1 MKNANDLVLVNNEIK
16 LRLQI
21 ERQASSNLVHVDWIA
36 FTVQMRHAPV
46 PTVETLFP
54 SSEARSCSYAE
65 ARLGLVATEKDL
77 EREAFFR
84 QYHREKIVAMLRE
97 LEDEDYTAH
106 TQAFQMAED
115 VAAILGPDFIAN
127 SELCRGLNFYKH
139 RYNIERCGRTVGW
152 VGFLSVAKGARSEA
166 QAKTIHVN
174 LEGMACTFAQAGW
187 REELADYIDDHRG
200 LITRCDLA
208 LDFFQGV
215 AGGWAR
221 FKPEYDAGLMDHMGR
236 RPKAKA
242 WDEWD
247 GLGEG
252 RSIYLGSRQA
262 GKLTNIY
269 EKGKQLFGAKDATDW
284 TRIELRYGNQKRIL
298 PTDLLRNPDGCF
310 AGASAWHAT
319 MLGEAGAM
327 AAPLPIKTEPRL
339 PEQTILAECVRNA
352 RWAMS
357 TAGKSLALALKH
369 LDFETLLGF
378 VDNCAEMP
386 NRLSKFS
393 KEEVEK
399 AYAQAFKQVSA
410 SGSGRTGSKAD
421 QAITEEIQ

>member
-21 ERQASSNLVHVDWIA
+21 ERQTSSNIVHVDWIA

-46 PTVETLFP
+46 LTVESMFP
-54 SSEARSCSYAE
+54 ASEDTFWQDHGPLDFRT
-65 ARLGLVATEKDL
+65 VK
-77 EREAFFR
+77 EREDR
-84 QYHREKIVAMLRE
+84 KRIVDRNRSKIVNMLRE
-97 LEDEDYTAH
+97 LEDEDHAAH

-127 SELCRGLNFYKH
+127 SDLCRGLNFYKH
-139 RYNIERCGRTVGW
+139 RYNIERFGRTVGW

-215 AGGWAR
+215 AGGWER

-236 RPKAKA
+236 RPKAKV

-269 EKGKQLFGAKDATDW
+269 EKGKQLFGSKDSTDW
-284 TRIELRYGNQKRIL
+284 ARIEIRYGNQKRLL

-310 AGASAWHAT
+310 AGASTWHAT

-327 AAPLPIKTEPRL
+327 AAPQAIKTEPRL

-352 RWAMS
+352 RWALS

-369 LDFETLLGF
+369 LDYETLLGF

-393 KEEVEK
+393 NEEVEK
-399 AYAQAFKQVSA
+399 AYAQAFKQVTA
-410 SGSGRTGSKAD
+410 SGSGRVGL
-421 QAITEEIQ
+421 QAA

>member
-1 MKNANDLVLVNNEIK
+1 MKASNDLVLVNNEIK

-21 ERQASSNLVHVDWIA
+21 ERQTSSSLVHVDWIA

-46 PTVETLFP
+46 PSVETLFP
-54 SSEARSCSYAE
+54 TSEPRSYSYAE
-65 ARLGLVATEKDL
+65 ARLGLIETETDR

-84 QYHREKIVAMLRE
+84 RYHREKIVGMLRE
-97 LEDEDYTAH
+97 LEDEDYSAH
-106 TQAFQMAED
+106 IQAFQLAED
-115 VAAILGPDFIAN
+115 VATILGPGFVAS

-139 RYNIERCGRTVGW
+139 RYNIERFGRTVGW

-187 REELADYIDDHRG
+187 REELADYIDDHHG

-208 LDFFQGV
+208 LDFFEGV
-215 AGGWAR
+215 AGGWSR
-221 FKPEYDAGLMDHMGR
+221 FRPEYDSGLMDHMGR
-236 RPKAKA
+236 RPKCKVN
-242 WDEWD
+242 DEWD

-269 EKGKQLFGAKDATDW
+269 EKGKQLFGARDSTDW
-284 TRIELRYGNQKRIL
+284 TRIELRYGNQKRLL
-298 PTDLLRNPDGCF
+298 PTELLRNPDGCF
-310 AGASAWHAT
+310 SGASSWHAS
-319 MLGEAGAM
+319 MLREAGSM

-352 RWAMS
+352 RWAIS
-357 TAGKSLALALKH
+357 TAGKSLALAMKYM
-369 LDFETLLGF
+369 DFETLAGF

-393 KEEVEK
+393 RDEVE
-399 AYAQAFKQVSA
+399 AHYAQAFKQVSA

-421 QAITEEIQ
+421 RAIA